1 MKTKRIFLM
10 VMDSFGIGGA
20 KDAARFGDEG
30 SNTLKSL
37 METEGFSAPTLG
49 KLGLFH
55 INGVEHDPKQ
65 EAPIGAYARV
75 CEQSEGK
82 DSTIGHWE
90 LAGIRSDEPLP
101 TYPNGF
107 PDDIIEEFERRTGRK
122 VICNKAYSG
131 TEVIKDYGLQQKETG
146 ALIVYTSVDSVMQI
160 AAHTDLIPL
169 KELYRYCEIARE
181 MLSGEHAV
189 GRVIARPFTG
199 DYPYK
204 RTSDRHDYSAL
215 PPKTTVLEL
224 LKNHGLETLA
234 VGKINDIFA
243 GVGISEAIRSG
254 SNEEGMQVMT
264 SLLGR
269 DFRGLCFVNFVDFD
283 TVFGHRRDT
292 EGYVREVMKLDEW
305 LEGFIRGLHDDDIL
319 MITADHGCDPN
330 YKGTDHTRENVPVL
344 VYGKEIKSVNLGERE
359 SFSDVAATI
368 ADIFEIPY
376 DLNGES
382 FKKDLMGL
390 KLTDWVAYIY

>member
-1 MKTKRIFLM
+1 MIRKKERNAMKTKRIFLM

-344 VYGKEIKSVNLGERE
+344 VYGKEIKPVNLGERE

-382 FKKDLMGL
+382 FKKDLML
-390 KLTDWVAYIY
+390 

>member
-30 SNTLKSL
+30 SNTLQSL
-37 METEGFSAPTLG
+37 METDGFSAPTLG

-55 INGVEHDPKQ
+55 INGVKHHAEQ
-65 EAPIGAYARV
+65 ETPIGAYARV

-90 LAGIRSDEPLP
+90 LAGIRSDDPLP

-107 PDDIIEEFERRTGRK
+107 PDDIIKEFERRTGRK
-122 VICNKAYSG
+122 VICNKPYSG
-131 TEVIKDYGLQQKETG
+131 TEVIKDYGTQQVETG

-160 AAHTDLIPL
+160 AAHTDNIPL

-181 MLSGEHAV
+181 MLSGEHCV

-204 RTSDRHDYSAL
+204 RTLDRHDYSAL
-215 PPKTTVLEL
+215 PPKTTVLDL
-224 LKNHGLETLA
+224 LKKQGLDTIA

-254 SNEEGMQVMT
+254 SNEEGMHVMT
-264 SLLGR
+264 SLLDR
-269 DFRGLCFVNFVDFD
+269 DFHGLCFVNFVDFD
-283 TVFGHRRDT
+283 TIFGHRRNT
-292 EGYVREVMKLDEW
+292 EGYAQEVMQLDVW
-305 LEGFIRGLHDDDIL
+305 LNGFIQGMRDDDIL

-344 VYGKEIKSVNLGERE
+344 VYGKAIKPGNLGERE

-376 DLNGES
+376 GLNGES
-382 FKKDLMGL
+382 FKKDLML
-390 KLTDWVAYIY
+390 

>member
-344 VYGKEIKSVNLGERE
+344 VYGKEIKPVNLGERE

-382 FKKDLMGL
+382 FKKDLML
-390 KLTDWVAYIY
+390 

>member
-37 METEGFSAPTLG
+37 METDGFSAPTLG

-55 INGVEHDPKQ
+55 INGVSHNPKQ
-65 EAPIGAYARV
+65 EPTVGAYARA

-90 LAGIRSDEPLP
+90 LAGIRSDDPLP

-107 PDDIIEEFERRTGRK
+107 PDDIIKEFERRTGRK
-122 VICNKAYSG
+122 VICNKPYSG
-131 TEVIKDYGLQQKETG
+131 TEVIKDYGIQQTETG

-160 AAHTDLIPL
+160 AAHTDIIPL

-181 MLSGEHAV
+181 MLSGEHCV

-204 RTSDRHDYSAL
+204 RTLYRHDYSAL
-215 PPKTTVLEL
+215 PPKTTILDL
-224 LKNHGLETLA
+224 LKKQGLDTIA

-243 GVGISEAIRSG
+243 GVGISEYIRSG
-254 SNEEGMQVMT
+254 SNTEGMQVMS
-264 SLLGR
+264 SLLNK
-269 DFRGLCFVNFVDFD
+269 DFHGLCFVNFVDFD
-283 TVFGHRRDT
+283 TIFGHRRNT
-292 EGYVREVMKLDEW
+292 VGYAEEVMRLDTW
-305 LEGFIRGLHDDDIL
+305 LSSFIQGMRDDDIL

-330 YKGTDHTRENVPVL
+330 YKGTDHTRENVPIL
-344 VYGKEIKSVNLGERE
+344 VYGKEIKPGNLGERE

-368 ADIFEIPY
+368 ADIFEVPY
-376 DLNGES
+376 SLNGKS
-382 FKKDLMGL
+382 FKKDLIL
-390 KLTDWVAYIY
+390 

>member
-1 MKTKRIFLM
+1 MIRKKERNAMKTKRIFLM

-292 EGYVREVMKLDEW
+292 EGYAREVMKLDEW

-344 VYGKEIKSVNLGERE
+344 VYGKEIKPVNLGERE

-382 FKKDLMGL
+382 FKKDLML
-390 KLTDWVAYIY
+390 